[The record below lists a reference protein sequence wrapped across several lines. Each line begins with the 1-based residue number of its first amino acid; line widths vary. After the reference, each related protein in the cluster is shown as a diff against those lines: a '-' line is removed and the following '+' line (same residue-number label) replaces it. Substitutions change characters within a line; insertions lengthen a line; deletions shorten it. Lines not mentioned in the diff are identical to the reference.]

1 VTIDF
6 DTIEKNAGVTVRNR
20 DTGKQERVSIE
31 ELTKYL
37 KV

>member
-31 ELTKYL
+31 DLTQYIKI
-37 KV
+37 